1 MLKYAFNPAGKNVRS
16 YGRALRISTKNSQVI
31 CGQITGKT
39 LPKAKALLSG
49 MLDQSRDLDGR
60 YYTNATTEILSLLK
74 SAENNAEVKGL
85 AAERL
90 VVSASAHQGFT
101 MYRPRRF
108 KNRRQKRKVT
118 HVQVVLQER

>member
-16 YGRALRISTKNSQVI
+16 YGRALRISTKNSVVI
-31 CGQITGKT
+31 CSAITGKS

-49 MLDQSRDLDGR
+49 MLSQTRDMDGR
-60 YYTNATTEILSLLK
+60 YYTNATTEILALLK

-90 VVSASAHQGFT
+90 IVTASAHQGFT
-101 MYRPRRF
+101 MFRPRRF
-108 KNRRQKRKVT
+108 KNRRQRRKVT

>member
-31 CGQITGKT
+31 CGAISGKS
-39 LPKAKALLSG
+39 LPRAKALLSG
-49 MLDQSRDLDGR
+49 MLGKERDIGGR
-60 YYTNATTEILSLLK
+60 YYSNATAEILALLK

-101 MYRPRRF
+101 MFRPRRF
-108 KNRRQKRKVT
+108 KNRRQRRKVT
-118 HVQVVLQER
+118 HVQVVLRQK